1 VSERYQARE
10 QLDTLERGITAAIVS
25 LLTLLEAFHLAVA
38 HVPAMHCL
46 LEGLV
51 IASPGVALFRFA
63 LSVSDRL
70 LTGGRESFLCDSLGL
85 LVTASLGIAVRPDD
99 GRECGIMVKHANTA
113 MYCLKDE
120 GRDGWQRYSSAPER
134 QTAS

>member
-10 QLDTLERGITAAIVS
+10 QLDTLERGITAATVS

-38 HVPAMHCL
+38 DVPAMDSL
-46 LEGLV
+46 LGWLV
-51 IASPGVALFRFA
+51 IASPGVALIRFA

-85 LVTASLGIAVRPDD
+85 LVTASLGIAVRPDE
-99 GRECGIMVKHANTA
+99 GRECGIMVKHANIA

-120 GRDGWQRYSSAPER
+120 GRDDWQRHTSAPER
-134 QTAS
+134 QRTS